1 MRAPAVEIVLA
12 IVVMLACA
20 GCNRT
25 ESASSQPQAAV
36 STPTVQAPPAQAP
49 PVTPQAP
56 GSEMEGEGEGDIEL
70 IADGDPDSGEVP
82 LRVRFSVEALLDKEV
97 NQPTYT
103 WDFGDGSPPS
113 HDASPEHTYEKPGDY
128 LATVRLVTK
137 TGERGW
143 DEVDIEAEAHQMP
156 AGQE

>member
-1 MRAPAVEIVLA
+1 MRASAVEIA
-12 IVVMLACA
+12 FIVVVVLACA

-25 ESASSQPQAAV
+25 ESTSSQPQASAA
-36 STPTVQAPPAQAP
+36 STPTVHAAAVAPAAS
-49 PVTPQAP
+49 TAAA
-56 GSEMEGEGEGDIEL
+56 GGEEADVEI
-70 IADGDPDSGEVP
+70 IADADPDSGEVP
-82 LRVRFSVEALLDKEV
+82 LHVTFSVEALLDREL

-113 HDASPEHTYEKPGDY
+113 HETNPQHTYEKPGDY

-143 DEVDIEAEAHQMP
+143 DEVDIEAEAHEMP
-156 AGQE
+156 AGEE

>member
-1 MRAPAVEIVLA
+1 MRAPAVEIAFV

-25 ESASSQPQAAV
+25 DSASSQPQAAAA
-36 STPTVQAPPAQAP
+36 STPTAQAPPA
-49 PVTPQAP
+49 TPRTTA
-56 GSEMEGEGEGDIEL
+56 SAEMEGEGDIEL
-70 IADGDPDSGEVP
+70 IADADPDSGEVP
-82 LRVRFSVEALLDKEV
+82 LHVRFSVEALLDQEA

-143 DEVDIEAEAHQMP
+143 DEVDIEAEAHQLP
-156 AGQE
+156 AGEE